1 MRNWR
6 SNKKAVSHFLPVL
19 LAVGLLFA
27 FGRTAAAQ
35 GSADP
40 PGRVARLNYVQGSVS
55 FQPAG
60 TQDWLDASPNR
71 PLTTGDNLWAD
82 DGSRGELHL
91 GSTALRISSQTG
103 ISFLNLNDQ
112 ATQIQVAQ
120 GSLFVHVRQLDE
132 NEAFEVDTP
141 NVAFSILRPGEY
153 RVSVDPDGNSTFI
166 DVRSGSGEVTGG
178 GSAYNLTPGQRY
190 SFAGSD
196 QLSYNAQGLPGRDDF
211 DTWAAS
217 RDQREEQSVS
227 ARYVSREVTGY
238 EDLDPYGS
246 WSQDPQY
253 GAVWMPRGVDAG
265 WAPYHDGNWVYVEPW
280 GWTWVGAEPWGFAP
294 YHYGRWAV
302 IRGSW
307 GWVPGPVAVV
317 AVGGPV
323 LRPVYAPALV
333 GFVGGGG
340 FSASIVIGGGVG
352 VAWFP
357 LGPRDVWV
365 PAYHCS
371 PAYVQNVNIR
381 NTRVVNVT
389 QVTTVYNNV
398 YINHNTTVVNN
409 YTYANNVTAV
419 TAVSRTTFVSGQN
432 VSKASVHITQE
443 QIRNPQVTQGAP
455 PMVPTR
461 QSRVGTNAVSNKMPP
476 AALAN
481 RAVVTKMAPAP
492 QVVPIGHTQSF
503 ANSGGFKPTA
513 TPGSNRPGAPPNP
526 NTGRPGAPPP
536 AASNPNVNSN
546 VKPNGQPVNAPHPGF
561 QRPPANNPN
570 GNGSGNANGKVN
582 SNAQPNNTA
591 RPAFQPPA
599 HNNPNE
605 TGTKNEK
612 SDAQPNR
619 QPEERKQVQPPPKP
633 ANPPK
638 ESKESKDES
647 DKHKKQDN
655 DHP

>member
-1 MRNWR
+1 
-6 SNKKAVSHFLPVL
+6 
-19 LAVGLLFA
+19 
-27 FGRTAAAQ
+27 
-35 GSADP
+35 
-40 PGRVARLNYVQGSVS
+40 
-55 FQPAG
+55 
-60 TQDWLDASPNR
+60 
-71 PLTTGDNLWAD
+71 
-82 DGSRGELHL
+82 
-91 GSTALRISSQTG
+91 
-103 ISFLNLNDQ
+103 
-112 ATQIQVAQ
+112 
-120 GSLFVHVRQLDE
+120 
-132 NEAFEVDTP
+132 
-141 NVAFSILRPGEY
+141 
-153 RVSVDPDGNSTFI
+153 
-166 DVRSGSGEVTGG
+166 
-178 GSAYNLTPGQRY
+178 
-190 SFAGSD
+190 
-196 QLSYNAQGLPGRDDF
+196 
-211 DTWAAS
+211 
-217 RDQREEQSVS
+217 
-227 ARYVSREVTGY
+227 
-238 EDLDPYGS
+238 
-246 WSQDPQY
+246 
-253 GAVWMPRGVDAG
+253 
-265 WAPYHDGNWVYVEPW
+265 
-280 GWTWVGAEPWGFAP
+280 
-294 YHYGRWAV
+294 
-302 IRGSW
+302 
-307 GWVPGPVAVV
+307 
-317 AVGGPV
+317 
-323 LRPVYAPALV
+323 
-333 GFVGGGG
+333 
-340 FSASIVIGGGVG
+340 VIGGGVG